1 MSALLSWIRLYVKS
15 EDSSNLFILG
25 KKPWGRVLFFF
36 SPPSTNH
43 FIFPFHCTTDSV
55 RASLLAQLVENLP
68 AMWETWVWSLGWE
81 DSLEKGTATH
91 SSIPAWRIPRS
102 PWGRKESDTT
112 EWLPL
117 HRLGNSDDATLNAYF
132 WVGLG
137 YSCLWSRGS
146 QA

>member
-68 AMWETWVWSLGWE
+68 AMWETWVWSLDWE
-81 DSLEKGTATH
+81 DPLEKGTATR
-91 SSIPAWRIPRS
+91 SSILAWRIPWTIQSMESQSWTQLCNFHFLYLLS
-102 PWGRKESDTT
+102 PWLSE
-112 EWLPL
+112 
-117 HRLGNSDDATLNAYF
+117 
-132 WVGLG
+132 
-137 YSCLWSRGS
+137 
-146 QA
+146 